1 MKQSGF
7 LAAEKQRRK
16 ALLEATQHIERQRM
30 ADSVQVAMR
39 RLGYSYAKIKAVM
52 LETQT
57 VVDEFAGAY
66 QGDVNPEADYLR
78 VKMDEAI
85 EEIVRGHQEMI
96 PWKERYPELRSNT
109 ALGRLGK

>member
-1 MKQSGF
+1 MKGSGY
-7 LAAEKQRRK
+7 LAAEKARRK
-16 ALLEATQHIERQRM
+16 ALVEATQHIERQRM
-30 ADSVQVAMR
+30 ADCVQIAMR

-52 LETQT
+52 VESQN

-78 VKMDEAI
+78 VKLDEAI
-85 EEIVRGHQEMI
+85 AEIVRGHQDLI
-96 PWKERYPELRSNT
+96 PWEERYPELRSIT

>member
-1 MKQSGF
+1 MKTSGY
-7 LAAEKQRRK
+7 LAAERARRK

-30 ADSVQVAMR
+30 ADCVQIAMR

-52 LETQT
+52 VESQT

-66 QGDVNPEADYLR
+66 QGDTNPEADYLR

-85 EEIVRGHQEMI
+85 AEIVKGHQDMI
-96 PWKERYPELRSNT
+96 PWEERYPELRSIT